1 MRIIA
6 LSTGSVR
13 VKRDMARGRPG
24 PLRRARLFLPG
35 PLGGPRPI
43 HAWVVEHADGL
54 LLVDSGERPGV
65 RDLPFATFDVGPGDD
80 VVSRLRA
87 AGIDPDEIGAIALT
101 HLHGDHMNGVP
112 LLPGRQ
118 VLVSAGEL
126 RDARGLLGRIEK
138 RVTHQPLPEPFAPTT
153 LTFDG
158 PPIGGFAA
166 SQPVTPDGRVIAVP
180 APGHTPHH
188 VAYLVDEGDHHVL
201 LGRGHDLRPGAAAG
215 PGRRRALA
223 ERQGLAGHDRPRPR
237 ARARAADGL
246 PAEPRPGIGRAAG
259 AAGAAA
265 APGLVNVATAR

>member
-65 RDLPFATFDVGPGDD
+65 SDLPFATFDVGPGDD

-201 LGRGHDLRPGAAAG
+201 LAGDTTYDQEQLLDRVVDAPSPSAKVSRATIDRVLAHAREQPTVYLPSHDPGSAARLEQREPLRPRGS
-215 PGRRRALA
+215 
-223 ERQGLAGHDRPRPR
+223 
-237 ARARAADGL
+237 
-246 PAEPRPGIGRAAG
+246 
-259 AAGAAA
+259 
-265 APGLVNVATAR
+265 